1 MPKAGSQVSAS
12 IGSGGGNLT
21 EFYALTFNPETKA
34 YVVGEQ
40 IFYLNAIEST
50 KVSSGGSS
58 GTASIDY
65 NQYEDSADLVGFI
78 ETYQAESTENKLEV
92 TFENGT
98 KMSSAGGVEK
108 MLLAVVYGAKTAEG
122 TVKVTIVPGYV
133 AGDSGD
139 FEQKSGSSSAPS
151 FKFEGIV
158 PIADIT
164 VAQAKFNAEK
174 VIGAETVL
182 KAKKK
187 VKSVFLKAKASEP
200 GG

>member
-21 EFYALTFNPETKA
+21 EFYALTFNSETKR
-34 YVVGEQ
+34 YEVGEKV
-40 IFYLNAIEST
+40 FYLNSVEST
-50 KVSSGGSS
+50 KVSRGGSS

-65 NQYEDSADLVGFI
+65 NQYEDSADLEEFI
-78 ETYQAESTENKLEV
+78 ETYQAQSTENKLEV
-92 TFENGT
+92 TFEDGSKLST
-98 KMSSAGGVEK
+98 AGGVEK
-108 MLLAVVYGAKTAEG
+108 MLLALVYGAKNAEG
-122 TVKVTIVPGYV
+122 SVKVTIVPGYV
-133 AGDSGD
+133 AGESGD
-139 FEQKSGSSSAPS
+139 FEQKSGSSSAPG

-174 VIGAETVL
+174 VIGVETIL
-182 KAKKK
+182 KEKKK
-187 VKSVFLKAKASEP
+187 VKSVFLKAKAVVP